1 MSYRRAFVPAVAGI
15 GVGLAVAGSALAAD
29 IELPKTLVWTAYNT
43 GTSGYNQAVAIGS
56 VLKNTY
62 GVNLRV
68 LPGKNDVSRLSPLK
82 SGKAQFSAT
91 GSDSI
96 YAQEAVY
103 TFGTKAWGPQPIR
116 LLLHNVADGCAVS
129 FAMAKDTGVTTVP
142 ELKGKRISYVRGAPA
157 LNKAVEAMLAFY
169 DMSWADVERV
179 EVGGYG
185 GSVNGLIN
193 GDLDAL
199 EGATFSTSMLKI
211 QASPRGLIHPVF
223 PHDDEEGWKRLNG
236 VVPWYFRHNC
246 MQGAAVPEGGFEGVG
261 TAYPILISKPTV
273 TDDVAYNVTKAMYE
287 HYDDYKDGA
296 PGANGWAWDRQKL
309 EVVFLPFHEGAIRYY
324 KEVGKWSDKAQANHE
339 NNLKRQKVIMDAWA
353 AYTKSAPGDDDG
365 FNNGWMKARADA
377 LKAANLPAVF
387 ETW

>member
-1 MSYRRAFVPAVAGI
+1 MHWTRLLTAPAVALTTAA
-15 GVGLAVAGSALAAD
+15 GLALPALAAD

-68 LPGKNDVSRLSPLK
+68 LPGKNDVSRLSPLRQH
-82 SGKAQFSAT
+82 KAQFSAT

-103 TFGTKAWGPQPIR
+103 TFGTRKWGPQPIR
-116 LLLHNVADGCAVS
+116 LLLHNVADGCAVA
-129 FAMAKDTGVTTVP
+129 FAMAADSGAKTVTD
-142 ELKGKRISYVRGAPA
+142 LKGKRVAYVRGAPA
-157 LNKAVEAMLAFY
+157 LNKAVESMLAFY
-169 DMSWADVERV
+169 EMGWDDVEVV

-185 GSVNGLIN
+185 GSINALIN

-211 QASPRGLIHPVF
+211 QASPRGLLHPVF
-223 PHDDEEGWKRLNG
+223 PHDDEAGWKRLNS
-236 VVPWYFRHNC
+236 VVPWYFRHRC
-246 MQGAAVPEGGFEGVG
+246 MQGAAVAEGGFEGVG
-261 TAYPILISKPTV
+261 TAYPILISTPKV
-273 TDDVAYNVTKAMYE
+273 EADVAYNVTKAMYE

-296 PGANGWAWDRQKL
+296 PGANGWSWDRQKL

-324 KEVGKWSDKAQANHE
+324 KEVGKWTDKAQANHE
-339 NNLKRQKVIMDAWA
+339 GNMKRQDVLQAAWA
-353 AYTKSAPGDDDG
+353 DYVKSAASDNDA
-365 FNNGWMKARADA
+365 FNQGWMAARAEA
-377 LKAANLPAVF
+377 LKAAGMAPVF